1 MRQNWS
7 TTPSVDLSNSQLEG
21 MLRPLFPGARIA
33 GRQLVTGGLS
43 NCMIRIELVNEDKP
57 VLLRVFLRDPAQ
69 ARKEYALNA
78 LVQDRVPVPR
88 FLYLSETSDVCAHPY
103 IVMEWL
109 DAQRLE
115 LVAPNLV
122 ADSLSRL
129 ARHVGET
136 LAAIHS
142 ITFSHCG
149 FFDADLHLGEPIET
163 GGAGL
168 IQYANEC
175 LARGAH
181 ERLGEK
187 LSTELRQFLGVNAA
201 LLDSWSGP
209 ACLTHADFGGSNILV
224 GESLGQWKVRAVVDW
239 EFAFAGTPFFD
250 FGNLLRKPLG
260 RMGDFEQEAAAG
272 YTASGGN
279 LPLRW
284 RAISLL
290 TDLTAWLEFMTR
302 DNASQ
307 ALIADARAHIADAM
321 RLLASET

>member
-1 MRQNWS
+1 M
-7 TTPSVDLSNSQLEG
+7 
-21 MLRPLFPGARIA
+21 M
-33 GRQLVTGGLS
+33 
-43 NCMIRIELVNEDKP
+43 RIELADEEKP
-57 VLLRVFLRDPAQ
+57 VLLRVFLRNPAL

-88 FLYLSETSDVCAHPY
+88 FLYLGETSDVCAHPY

-142 ITFSHCG
+142 FTFSHCG
-149 FFDADLHLGEPIET
+149 FFDANLQLGEPLET

-168 IQYANEC
+168 IQYANGC
-175 LARGAH
+175 LARGAR
-181 ERLGEK
+181 ERLGEN
-187 LSTELRQFLGVNAA
+187 LSTELRQFLGVNAS

-224 GESLGQWKVRAVVDW
+224 GEALGEWKVRAVVDW

-260 RMGDFEQEAAAG
+260 RLEDFGQEVAAG
-272 YTASGGN
+272 YTASGGK
-279 LPLRW
+279 LPVQW
-284 RAISLL
+284 QTISLL

-302 DNASQ
+302 GHASQ

-321 RLLASET
+321 RLVAL